1 MPEISRFYG
10 IVVKMFFDDHPPPY
24 FHAEYSGKSV
34 VVDINTLSIVKGSL
48 PPRAMGLV
56 TEWALLHQ
64 DELRDFWERAEN
76 LESLG
81 KIDPL
86 A

>member
-1 MPEISRFYG
+1 MFYG

-34 VVDINTLSIVKGSL
+34 VVDINTLSIVAGSL
-48 PPRAMGLV
+48 PHRAMGLV